1 MKTIDIFELSRT
13 RRTVE
18 GTLTLDELPE
28 LSEALEGNHKAAD
41 VTFEAVGTAGRN
53 DLPGADLVVR
63 ATLTTACV
71 RCGKPYE
78 VKIDKE
84 IPFLFTQTEEEANAM
99 PVDEDGDYEVVVGSR
114 KFDLAQWVQ
123 EELILS
129 LPAFPMHD
137 DCEPDEEQLRTHE
150 TPETL
155 EKPNPFACLAGFKA
169 AKKG

>member
-18 GTLTLDELPE
+18 GDLTLADLPE
-28 LSEALEGNHKAAD
+28 LNEALEGDHKAAT
-41 VTFEAVGTAGRN
+41 VHFEAVGTAGHN
-53 DLPGADLVVR
+53 DLPGADLTIR

-71 RCGKPYE
+71 RCGHGYDVE
-78 VKIDKE
+78 IE
-84 IPFLFTQTEEEANAM
+84 TTIPFLFTQTEAEANAM
-99 PVDEDGDYEVVVGSR
+99 PVDEDGDYEIVVGSR
-114 KFDLAQWVQ
+114 KFDLTQWVQ

-137 DCEPDEEQLRTHE
+137 DCEPDPDQLQTEE

-169 AKKG
+169 NKKA